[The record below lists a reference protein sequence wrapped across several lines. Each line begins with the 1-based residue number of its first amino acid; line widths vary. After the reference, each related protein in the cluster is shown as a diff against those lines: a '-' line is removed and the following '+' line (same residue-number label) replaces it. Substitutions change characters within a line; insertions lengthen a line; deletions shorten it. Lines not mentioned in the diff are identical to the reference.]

1 MTTPAPPEPTAPARG
16 FLQNLAGM
24 YGSPRA
30 EFGHILRRA
39 AFWWPM
45 LATVIIN
52 LTFTV
57 IWVQKVDVRAFMR
70 AQIEASP
77 RADRIPPDRM
87 ETIVETQSRMFRPI
101 AFTSAV
107 LGAPIVTF
115 ILGGLFLFVYRFLYA
130 GEVTYRQSLSVVA
143 WSFLAVGVVT
153 VPLSLLTFALKG
165 DWNVNPQEVLATN
178 VGALVDKAAV
188 ARPLH
193 ALLSSLDLVTFW
205 ILFLLAAGYGVATRR
220 ATSTA
225 LWGVGGCW
233 ALWVLGKV
241 AWNLLM

>member
-1 MTTPAPPEPTAPARG
+1 MATPAPPEPTAPARG
-16 FLQNLAGM
+16 FFQNLAGM
-24 YGSPRA
+24 YGSPRG
-30 EFGHILRRA
+30 EFAPILRRG

-45 LATVIIN
+45 LASVVVN
-52 LTFTV
+52 LAFTV
-57 IWVQKVDVRAFMR
+57 VWAQKVDVRAFMR

-107 LGAPIVTF
+107 LGAPLVASL
-115 ILGGLFLFVYRFLYA
+115 LGGLFLFVYRFMYA
-130 GEVTYRQSLSVVA
+130 GDVSYRQSLCTVA
-143 WSFLAVGVVT
+143 WSFLTVGVVT
-153 VPLSLLTFALKG
+153 VPLSLLTLALKG

-178 VGALVDKAAV
+178 LGALVDKAAV

-193 ALLSSLDLVTFW
+193 ALLSSLDLVSFW
-205 ILFLLAAGYGVATRR
+205 ILFLLATGYGVATRR
-220 ATSTA
+220 STASA

-233 ALWVLGKV
+233 ALYVLVKV
-241 AWNLLM
+241 AWNALF